1 MAELINI
8 YHENGQLK
16 GTLPR
21 EKVHQ
26 LGEWHHTFQC
36 LFIDKENI
44 YLQKRSQSVSSYV
57 GRFDITIGGHL
68 LENET
73 IIDGCREIE
82 EELGV
87 EISENQLK
95 LLCMIPESLSD
106 GEYLDNEFINI
117 IVCEVTPK
125 IISSIKFSDNEV
137 DDLICVKK
145 KDFIQFCLKPD
156 FILQGSGITKNV
168 IHNITRDDFIT
179 YSNSYFAVLGHL
191 LLGDNP

>member
-1 MAELINI
+1 MAELIKI
-8 YHENGQLK
+8 YHENGELK

-36 LFIDKENI
+36 LFIDKDNI
-44 YLQKRSQSVSSYV
+44 YLQKRSKSVSSYV
-57 GRFDITIGGHL
+57 GKYDITIGGHL

-87 EISENQLK
+87 LISANQLK
-95 LLCMIPESLSD
+95 LLCMIPESLAD
-106 GEYLDNEFINI
+106 DEYLDNEFINI
-117 IVCEVTPK
+117 FICEVNQK
-125 IISSIKFSDNEV
+125 ILSSIKFNDNEV
-137 DDLICVKK
+137 DDLIRVNI

-156 FILQGSGITKNV
+156 FILQGSGITKNE
-168 IHNITRDDFIT
+168 IHNITRDDFIP

-191 LLGDNP
+191 L

>member
-1 MAELINI
+1 MVELINI
-8 YHENGQLK
+8 YHEYGQLK

-36 LFIDKENI
+36 LFIDKDNI
-44 YLQKRSQSVSSYV
+44 YLQKRSKSVSSYV
-57 GRFDITIGGHL
+57 GKFDITIGGHL

-87 EISENQLK
+87 LISENQLK
-95 LLCMIPESLSD
+95 LLCMLPESLSD

-117 IVCEVTPK
+117 FVCEVNSK
-125 IISSIKFSDNEV
+125 ILSSIKFSDNEV
-137 DDLICVKK
+137 DDLICVKI
-145 KDFIQFCLKPD
+145 KDFIQFCMTPD
-156 FILQGSGITKNV
+156 FMILGSGITKNEN
-168 IHNITRDDFIT
+168 HKITRDDFIP
-179 YSNSYFAVLGHL
+179 YSYSYFTVLGHL
-191 LLGDNP
+191 L